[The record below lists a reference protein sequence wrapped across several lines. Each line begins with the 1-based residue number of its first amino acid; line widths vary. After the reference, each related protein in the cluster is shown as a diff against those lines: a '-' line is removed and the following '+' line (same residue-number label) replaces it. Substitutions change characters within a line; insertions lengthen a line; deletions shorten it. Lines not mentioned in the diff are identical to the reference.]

1 MSISNGIQVNVLDV
15 EFFSFSYAPLE
26 LRNQW
31 IEKFSKVIQEEGV
44 FIGGKNVIEFENDWA
59 NANDSKFAI
68 GVSNGF
74 DGLTLALRS
83 LGIEKGWRVAVP
95 AHTFIATWNAVIS
108 LGATPIGVDVDDDG
122 LMDLEQFHLIAPK
135 VQAVIPVHMHGST
148 VDMNL
153 MHQICTD
160 TNLVSP
166 IRIVEDASQA
176 HGALNRDGS
185 GLGKYSDAVVYSLY
199 PTKNL
204 GALGDAGI
212 VTTNSQILQEKIR
225 SLSNYGSSKE
235 SKYSHEVLGFNNR
248 LDPIQAAVL
257 SENLKLLNEWNSGRR
272 ELSNIYI
279 TELSGILNVL
289 QTSRLDSVRHHLCV
303 LTPHREELKKFLI
316 STGIKTEIHYPNVAG
331 IEALRFLGREARF
344 PKSEEIAKNTLSLP
358 LSQWH
363 NTEQI
368 LYVISQIK
376 TWIKS

>member
-1 MSISNGIQVNVLDV
+1 VNALDV

-31 IEKFSKVIQEEGV
+31 IEKVSRVIQEEGV

-59 NANDSKFAI
+59 NTSDSKFAI

-74 DGLTLALRS
+74 DGLCLALRS
-83 LGIEKGWRVAVP
+83 LGVEKGWRVAVP

-108 LGATPIGVDVDDDG
+108 VGATPIGVDVDDDG
-122 LMDLEQFHLIAPK
+122 LLDLEQFHLISPK

-148 VDMNL
+148 VDMYL
-153 MHQICTD
+153 LHQICTD

-176 HGALNRDGS
+176 HGALNRDRS
-185 GLGKYSDAVVYSLY
+185 KIGKYSDAVVYSLY

-212 VTTNSQILQEKIR
+212 VTTNSKTLQEKIR

-235 SKYSHEVLGFNNR
+235 SKYNHEVLGYNNR
-248 LDPIQAAVL
+248 LDPIQATIL
-257 SENLKLLNEWNSGRR
+257 IENLKMLDAWNGVRK
-272 ELSNIYI
+272 ELSDLYI
-279 TELSGILNVL
+279 TELSGIFNIL
-289 QTSRLDSVRHHLCV
+289 QASRLDSVRHHLCI
-303 LTPHREELKKFLI
+303 LTPNRDRLKEFLALK
-316 STGIKTEIHYPNVAG
+316 GIKTEIHYPNVAG
-331 IEALRFLGREARF
+331 IEALRFLDRKVKF
-344 PKSEEIAKNTLSLP
+344 PKSEEIASTTLSLP

-363 NTEQI
+363 NIEQVS
-368 LYVISQIK
+368 YVISQIK
-376 TWIKS
+376 DGLYY

>member
-1 MSISNGIQVNVLDV
+1 
-15 EFFSFSYAPLE
+15 
-26 LRNQW
+26 
-31 IEKFSKVIQEEGV
+31 
-44 FIGGKNVIEFENDWA
+44 
-59 NANDSKFAI
+59 
-68 GVSNGF
+68 
-74 DGLTLALRS
+74 
-83 LGIEKGWRVAVP
+83 
-95 AHTFIATWNAVIS
+95 
-108 LGATPIGVDVDDDG
+108 
-122 LMDLEQFHLIAPK
+122 MDLEQFHLIAPR

-185 GLGKYSDAVVYSLY
+185 GLAKYSDAVVYSLY

-212 VTTNSQILQEKIR
+212 VTTNSQMLQEKIR

-248 LDPIQAAVL
+248 LDPIQAVVL
-257 SENLKLLNEWNSGRR
+257 SENLKLLNEWNIARR

-279 TELSGILNVL
+279 SELSGILNIL

-303 LTPHREELKKFLI
+303 LTPNREELKKFLM
-316 STGIKTEIHYPNVAG
+316 SAGIKTEIHYPNVAG
-331 IEALRFLGREARF
+331 IEALRFLGRGARF
-344 PKSEEIAKNTLSLP
+344 PKSEQIAKNTLSLP

-368 LYVISQIK
+368 SYVISQIK